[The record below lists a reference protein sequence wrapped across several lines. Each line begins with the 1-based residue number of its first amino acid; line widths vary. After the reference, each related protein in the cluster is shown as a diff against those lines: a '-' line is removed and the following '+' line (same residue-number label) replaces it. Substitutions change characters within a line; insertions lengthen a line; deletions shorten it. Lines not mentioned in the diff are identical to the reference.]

1 MKHNEISRG
10 SLMMSIGFLMG
21 LFSSVLAIYYPNIR
35 YIGLGVL
42 LSFVIVLIGQ
52 VLFFRDLKK
61 YKE

>member
-10 SLMMSIGFLMG
+10 ALMMSIGFLMG
-21 LFSSVLAIYYPNIR
+21 LFSSVLAIYSNIK
-35 YIGLGVL
+35 YIGLGVP

-52 VLFFRDLKK
+52 VLFFKDLKK